1 MEMNAPTPR
10 APSGFARLRL
20 APVSAMILGAGLL
33 SACATPAPPAAAPQ
47 VSVAQPPPAPPP
59 RAPQLVDAGPE
70 LTGTASWY
78 KPGPGLRRT
87 CTGEVFRKDGMTAAS
102 PSIPVGTRVRVSLA
116 DDGQDD
122 RSIIVR
128 VNDCMPAG
136 HRILDLSEGAAA
148 QLGLVNL
155 GVAEVNVTPVML
167 VDNR

>member
-1 MEMNAPTPR
+1 
-10 APSGFARLRL
+10 
-20 APVSAMILGAGLL
+20 
-33 SACATPAPPAAAPQ
+33 
-47 VSVAQPPPAPPP
+47 
-59 RAPQLVDAGPE
+59 
-70 LTGTASWY
+70 
-78 KPGPGLRRT
+78 
-87 CTGEVFRKDGMTAAS
+87 MTAAS

-128 VNDCMPAG
+128 VNDCMPHG